1 MNEPQTPARR
11 SVLQHPL
18 ARIALLVVLGAAAF
32 FAVISILR
40 VNVASV
46 IASVRRVRPGQFA
59 LVCLGAYGV
68 VAGNAARWRTLVSQQ
83 VQLSYPRAFAAFALS
98 FFVNLLLPL
107 RGGDLGRVV
116 LVARLSGRSVPR
128 LLALELLDRT
138 VDFASMAALAALLFS
153 LSPLPPALKTGIVSI
168 LVAALAVIALLFLVG
183 RFRLQPGQSR
193 WRKVLGQFAEG
204 ARAIRGVTP
213 VIGALLIGFIPWLW
227 ETGMLLMMGRACGAP
242 LSPAVALAVLLAINL
257 SFIVPVPGQVGAYE
271 GLGVAT
277 LIFFGVDHATA
288 VAFMFLFHL
297 AHIVPNSLLG
307 LGLLLGGF
315 GRPGPGRQATGS
327 GDDVPEAVEASP
339 RSPKPE
345 T

>member
-1 MNEPQTPARR
+1 MDDPHNSPQRR
-11 SVLQHPL
+11 SVLHHPV
-18 ARIALLVVLGAAAF
+18 ARIALLIALGAGAF
-32 FAVISILR
+32 FAVIAVLR
-40 VNVASV
+40 VDVASV
-46 IASVRRVRPGQFA
+46 VASARRIRLSHFA

-83 VQLSYPRAFAAFALS
+83 VQVSYPRAFAAFALS

-116 LVARLSGRSVPR
+116 LIARLSGRSVPR

-138 VDFASMAALAALLFS
+138 VDFASMALLAAVLFA
-153 LSPLPPALKTGIVSI
+153 LSPLPPALKTGMVSI
-168 LVAALAVIALLFLVG
+168 LVASLVVVVLLFLVG
-183 RFRLQPGQSR
+183 RFRLKPGLSR
-193 WRKVLGQFAEG
+193 WRNMLGQFAEG

-213 VIGALLIGFIPWLW
+213 LIAALLIGFLPWLW
-227 ETGMLLMMGRACGAP
+227 ETGMLLVMGRACGAP

-277 LIFFGVDHATA
+277 LIFFSVDHATA
-288 VAFMFLFHL
+288 VAFMFMFHL

-307 LGLLLGGF
+307 LGLLIGGF
-315 GRPGPGRQATGS
+315 GRRGVA
-327 GDDVPEAVEASP
+327 AVDGAAPST
-339 RSPKPE
+339 RDG
-345 T
+345 